1 MIQLKRKVILTGLI
15 LIPWMSLFFMRKQDF
30 KRFLPVGTFISLL
43 IAIETDL
50 SNKFGLWKIKG
61 NERDRFLT
69 DFTFILG
76 PFFIGT
82 LWIFRFTFRRFWLFL
97 FSNIVM
103 DYLLAYPLTT
113 MFEKLGIYKLKKL
126 KRFYLF
132 LLSVSYAIV
141 LYGYQLYLEK
151 DSTDL
156 MS

>member
-1 MIQLKRKVILTGLI
+1 MKQKIILAALI

-30 KRFLPVGTFISLL
+30 KRFFPVGTLISLL
-43 IAIETDL
+43 LAIETDL
-50 SNKFGLWKIKG
+50 SNKFGLWRVKG
-61 NERDRFLT
+61 NAWDRFLT

-82 LWIFRFTFRRFWLFL
+82 LWIFRFTFGRFWLFL

-103 DYLLAYPLTT
+103 DYLLAYPLTA
-113 MFEKLGIYKLKKL
+113 MFEKFNVYKLKKL
-126 KRFYLF
+126 KRLYLF

-151 DSTDL
+151 DSTD
-156 MS
+156 